1 MIKVPSHFSPQTHAA
16 ISQRNKL
23 YTRGD
28 DTDQFNHFLGAISSF
43 GITDA
48 RDVTDVRGIG
58 MGDRF
63 IELVP
68 GYSSVYTIT
77 VARTMFYMS
86 NLQQE
91 LGYKSGVSG
100 FVRALRHH
108 KYPFDIRQELVFSE
122 LVQNHSD
129 FDQDNLPAG
138 VTGMRFPESDGENSS
153 NVNET
158 DKSVDSLYAI
168 VTLYL
173 ACWLTSNNAT
183 YETAGNLVSENG
195 NISVT
200 DICDGATNLY
210 QNMLWNT
217 GNEVSIDEPG
227 RSFVGNIRY
236 EV

>member
-28 DTDQFNHFLGAISSF
+28 DTARFNHFLGAVSTF
-43 GITDA
+43 NITDG
-48 RDVTDVRGIG
+48 RDVTEVRGIG

-68 GYSSVYTIT
+68 GYSNTYTIT
-77 VARTMFYMS
+77 INRTMFYMS

-91 LGYKSGVSG
+91 LGYKAGVSG

-108 KYPFDIRQELVFSE
+108 KYPFDIKQELVFSE

-129 FDQDNLPAG
+129 FDEDNLPAG
-138 VTGMRFPESDGENSS
+138 VVGMRFPENDGDSSS
-153 NVNET
+153 NVNKT
-158 DKSVDSLYAI
+158 GKSVDSLYAI

-173 ACWLTSNNAT
+173 ACWMTSNGAS
-183 YETAGNLVSENG
+183 YETGNNLVSEDSNV
-195 NISVT
+195 SVT
-200 DICDGATNLY
+200 DICDGATDLY

-217 GNEVSIDEPG
+217 GNEVSINEPG
-227 RSFVGNIRY
+227 RSFVGKISY

>member
-43 GITDA
+43 GVSDS

-68 GYSSVYTIT
+68 GYSAVYTIS
-77 VARTMFYMS
+77 VNRVMFYMS

-91 LGYKSGVSG
+91 LGYKAGVSG

-129 FDQDNLPAG
+129 FNADNLPAG
-138 VTGMRFPESDGENSS
+138 VTGMRFPENDGENSS

-158 DKSVDSLYAI
+158 GKSVDNLYAI

-173 ACWLTSNNAT
+173 ACWMTGNNAT
-183 YETAGNLVSENG
+183 YETGTNLVTEDGS
-195 NISVT
+195 ISVT